1 MIVVPKTICLD
12 KVSPIC
18 RVKLWRVKRNKRE
31 NDTKKAARRGGF
43 LCICA
48 RTWDRTK
55 DLTSI
60 SRVLYQ
66 LSYTRVWQYIIKKV
80 IIFPCLKAR

>member
-1 MIVVPKTICLD
+1 MNIRKDGPVF
-12 KVSPIC
+12 
-18 RVKLWRVKRNKRE
+18 
-31 NDTKKAARRGGF
+31 AARLQRGKNGTKERMIKTSQNPPTQVGVF
-43 LCICA
+43 CDVCA

-66 LSYTRVWQYIIKKV
+66 LSYTRLPRRSLVRRRAVFSPIDYQKI
-80 IIFPCLKAR
+80 